1 MSAIFGETLT
11 FGQTKGPDVRLK
23 VFGDELYARY
33 EDLNGFT
40 VVYDQGRGQFCYARL
55 AAGLFVSTEV
65 PLDRPPPAGI
75 VRHLQKSP
83 EAIHAKTEA
92 RRMRRSAI
100 SRSGASEEIVR
111 TFGPNQGLLAGRV
124 LSIGRV
130 RGLTILVNFR
140 DVTSTVTRDDVDA
153 MLNSDNYTRN
163 GNICSAR
170 EYFRRVSSGKLD
182 YQNVVVGPFQLSRE
196 REFYINNLLIEE
208 ALQLAV
214 ASGVDLKQFDSRNQN
229 IIDALNVLYAGQT
242 QYRGELWPHN
252 FNINLQ
258 FGTMHTDLYL
268 LTSLGRT
275 AADLSIGTFCHENG
289 HLLCRFPDMYDYG
302 ERDGDMA
309 ASAGI
314 GNYCLMGSGNHVDNG
329 RSPSPVCAYLRDLA
343 GWCDNEIDLG
353 APGEFDAR
361 QGDYNTVMK
370 FRSSKANE
378 YFLVENRSK
387 MNLDRGGLSSG
398 LAVYHCD
405 ILGSNELQQGTA
417 TKHYQCALLQ
427 ADGERHLELNVN
439 QGDGADLFGAVAGVA
454 LSSES
459 RPNSREWDGR
469 EFRPGDI
476 GHLRGWAGDQIPR
489 RRRGCRNADDVRSG
503 DAQSGHSGQSAGGR
517 VEQDQHHEIGYRH
530 GDQGERQ
537 HHAYLYRRPARDPH
551 LSLRKARNAARPAR
565 RIGRQPGRHLQFGL
579 PGSSR
584 RDART
589 ADEGRLGPQ
598 RVRPCKTGSRQAEEL
613 EDRAQECVGRLVSAE
628 RRAGSCRGLAAGGR
642 GAPAPAC
649 RSAHAPRR
657 QEEAQ
662 GCLKRGQAGNPYSWR
677 GLSTRMRRC
686 AAVSSTHCGMRSTRS
701 PSFGTLRPSMLTC
714 GQSVPNTSRSAR
726 CFTSARAIGVTAA

>member
-55 AAGLFVSTEV
+55 AAGSFVSTGV
-65 PLDRPPPAGI
+65 SLDRPPPAGI
-75 VRHLQKSP
+75 VRHLQESP

-196 REFYINNLLIEE
+196 REFYVNNLLIEE

-302 ERDGDMA
+302 ERDGDTA

-343 GWCDNEIDLG
+343 GWCDSEINLG
-353 APGEFDAR
+353 APGEFEAR

-387 MNLDRGGLSSG
+387 MNLDRGGVSSG

-469 EFRPGDI
+469 ESGLVISDISAAGPVIKFRVGAAVAATQTTSGQATPNLAIPDNQPAGVSSKISITKSGTVTAIKVSVNITHTYIGDLRVTLTSPSGKLETLHAQLGGSADNLVATYDSASPGVLAAMLGQPMKGDWVLNVSDRARQDL
-476 GHLRGWAGDQIPR
+476 GRLRNWKIELKSASAGSSPPSAEPVPVAVSRPAGAAR
-489 RRRGCRNADDVRSG
+489 RRPRAAARTR
-503 DAQSGHSGQSAGGR
+503 R
-517 VEQDQHHEIGYRH
+517 V
-530 GDQGERQ
+530 
-537 HHAYLYRRPARDPH
+537 AKKK
-551 LSLRKARNAARPAR
+551 RKAA
-565 RIGRQPGRHLQFGL
+565 
-579 PGSSR
+579 
-584 RDART
+584 
-589 ADEGRLGPQ
+589 
-598 RVRPCKTGSRQAEEL
+598 
-613 EDRAQECVGRLVSAE
+613 
-628 RRAGSCRGLAAGGR
+628 
-642 GAPAPAC
+642 
-649 RSAHAPRR
+649 
-657 QEEAQ
+657 
-662 GCLKRGQAGNPYSWR
+662 
-677 GLSTRMRRC
+677 
-686 AAVSSTHCGMRSTRS
+686 
-701 PSFGTLRPSMLTC
+701 
-714 GQSVPNTSRSAR
+714 
-726 CFTSARAIGVTAA
+726 

>member
-55 AAGLFVSTEV
+55 AAGLFVSTGV

-75 VRHLQKSP
+75 VRHLQELP

-196 REFYINNLLIEE
+196 REFYVNNLLIEE

-302 ERDGDMA
+302 ERDGDTA

-370 FRSSKANE
+370 FRSSKPNE

-387 MNLDRGGLSSG
+387 MDLDRGGLSSG

-469 EFRPGDI
+469 ESGLVISDISAAGPVIKFRVGAAVAATQTTSGQATPNLAIPDNQPAGVSSKINITKSGTVTAIKVSVNITHTYIGDLRVTLTSPSGKLETLHAQLGGSADNLVATYNSASPGVLAAMLGQPMKGDWVLNVSDRARQDL
-476 GHLRGWAGDQIPR
+476 GRLRNWKIELKSASAGSSPPSAEPVPVAVSRPAGAAR
-489 RRRGCRNADDVRSG
+489 RRPRAAARTR
-503 DAQSGHSGQSAGGR
+503 R
-517 VEQDQHHEIGYRH
+517 V
-530 GDQGERQ
+530 
-537 HHAYLYRRPARDPH
+537 AKKK
-551 LSLRKARNAARPAR
+551 RKAA
-565 RIGRQPGRHLQFGL
+565 
-579 PGSSR
+579 
-584 RDART
+584 
-589 ADEGRLGPQ
+589 
-598 RVRPCKTGSRQAEEL
+598 
-613 EDRAQECVGRLVSAE
+613 
-628 RRAGSCRGLAAGGR
+628 
-642 GAPAPAC
+642 
-649 RSAHAPRR
+649 
-657 QEEAQ
+657 
-662 GCLKRGQAGNPYSWR
+662 
-677 GLSTRMRRC
+677 
-686 AAVSSTHCGMRSTRS
+686 
-701 PSFGTLRPSMLTC
+701 
-714 GQSVPNTSRSAR
+714 
-726 CFTSARAIGVTAA
+726 